1 MTRWVT
7 SSQQS
12 EQFVSSVIA
21 QAFLGFGEQTPG
33 SIERV
38 MLSPPVAEQ
47 LVLDPSS
54 TLIEFG
60 VGQLHHMKGIGHQD
74 GARQHAGEDGS
85 VGTREIE
92 RGVAHVSKPLMALGL
107 EPRGGLFSAA
117 TRHDVEELGSAH
129 VDD

>member
-21 QAFLGFGEQTPG
+21 GSFLGFGEQTPG

-38 MLSPPVAEQ
+38 IFSPPVAEQ

-54 TLIEFG
+54 TLVECG

-74 GARQHAGEDGS
+74 GARQHVGEDGS
-85 VGTREIE
+85 VGTRESQG
-92 RGVAHVSKPLMALGL
+92 GVAHVSEPLMALGL
-107 EPRGGLFSAA
+107 EPRSGFFPTAPW
-117 TRHDVEELGSAH
+117 HDVEELRSAH